1 MPRSSLPA
9 AGATTDSVHGIL
21 LRAIEGD
28 ELCACGPRAWI
39 RNHRDHFDSGERA
52 RNAMLRQMATDKRL
66 PPAELDAGPGV
77 YEDGFRTTAPQW
89 YRNGMKD
96 TDMKMGE
103 RHR

>member
-1 MPRSSLPA
+1 MLP
-9 AGATTDSVHGIL
+9 
-21 LRAIEGD
+21 
-28 ELCACGPRAWI
+28 
-39 RNHRDHFDSGERA
+39 
-52 RNAMLRQMATDKRL
+52 QMATDKRL